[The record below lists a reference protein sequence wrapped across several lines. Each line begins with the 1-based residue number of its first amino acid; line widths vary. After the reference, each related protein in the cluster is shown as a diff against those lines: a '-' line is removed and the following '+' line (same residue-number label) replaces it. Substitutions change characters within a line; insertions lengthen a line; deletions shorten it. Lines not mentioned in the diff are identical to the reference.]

1 MEDVAAVLNEFSN
14 DVLARLVQLVE
25 APLSEPRML
34 WSVVPLIL
42 ATFFMTLYFGKHK
55 REELGWNTAF
65 GNTMVFLF
73 MAISIIREMYY
84 SDGAGSWNNVFSNEF
99 YLLTSIAL
107 AAAAAVLMLVTYYHV
122 LPKRVA
128 FFLFSAPPINV
139 SVYVIMTIIYTGVP
153 ADHITLVAAI
163 TLFLVIYFIL
173 KMIQF
178 FEYGA
183 SEPKKTAAAPEEE
196 KAKKESA
203 TTKTNK
209 GKKGAM

>member
-14 DVLARLVQLVE
+14 DVFARLVQLVE

-34 WSVVPLIL
+34 WSVVPLVL

-84 SDGAGSWNNVFSNEF
+84 SDGAGSWSNVFSNEF

-107 AAAAAVLMLVTYYHV
+107 AGAAVVLMLITYYQV

-163 TLFLVIYFIL
+163 ILFLGIYFIL

-178 FEYGA
+178 FEYGT
-183 SEPKKTAAAPEEE
+183 SEPEKTAAAPE
-196 KAKKESA
+196 
-203 TTKTNK
+203 
-209 GKKGAM
+209 